1 MSLVFFILI
10 LKCDSIVQRWVGV
23 VILIHMIFFYF
34 SKKKNCSG
42 CKYMFRSVSTM
53 SCLRES
59 FGFFKKKYEKRNI
72 QIMEKKYTKDYNFK

>member
-1 MSLVFFILI
+1 MSLDFFILI

-42 CKYMFRSVSTM
+42 CKYMFRLVSTM

-59 FGFFKKKYEKRNI
+59 GFLKKNMKKNYWNNGEKIYKRL
-72 QIMEKKYTKDYNFK
+72 